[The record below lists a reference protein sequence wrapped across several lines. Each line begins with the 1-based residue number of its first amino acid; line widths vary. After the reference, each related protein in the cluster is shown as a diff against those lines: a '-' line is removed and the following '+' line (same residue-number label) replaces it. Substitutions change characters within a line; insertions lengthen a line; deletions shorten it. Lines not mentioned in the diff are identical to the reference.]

1 MVRFYNSGV
10 LANGITDAP
19 VHTRIEGFRNIAFS
33 SVALILFALICVLW
47 LVNRQVSFERVRSVQ
62 K

>member
-1 MVRFYNSGV
+1 MVRFYNSGI
-10 LANGITDAP
+10 LTNGITDAP

-33 SVALILFALICVLW
+33 SAALILFALICVLW
-47 LVNRQVSFERVRSVQ
+47 LVNHQVSFDRIRSVH